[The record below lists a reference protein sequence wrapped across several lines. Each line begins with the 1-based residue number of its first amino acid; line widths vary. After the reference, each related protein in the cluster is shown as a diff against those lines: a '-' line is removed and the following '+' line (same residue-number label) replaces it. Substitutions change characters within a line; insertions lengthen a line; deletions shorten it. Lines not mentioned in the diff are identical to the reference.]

1 MIKFASQFLITS
13 PWHFKSLSKIKTI
26 FLMRYRN
33 FILNAFFIF
42 FAQYLSAQ
50 ENHFTDESTRHYCAC
65 EETGVFA
72 DSSDL
77 LNPGK
82 KVLET
87 GFKMALIDKTI
98 IKGSCWDFVNE
109 VYRRSGVDEKKTA
122 VFRSQKKGPYANAN
136 MVKPGDWVYH
146 INYQYNNI
154 EHSAIFVCWKDFKNR
169 IAITLSYAGGNRN
182 LPGKYGEY
190 KLSSIYSIL
199 RPVFNLSP

>member
-1 MIKFASQFLITS
+1 MNIRIYLLNILVLLFSQC
-13 PWHFKSLSKIKTI
+13 
-26 FLMRYRN
+26 
-33 FILNAFFIF
+33 
-42 FAQYLSAQ
+42 LSAQ
-50 ENHFTDESTRHYCAC
+50 ETHFTEESTRHYCSC
-65 EETGVFA
+65 EEAGIFS
-72 DSSDL
+72 DSSNFL
-77 LNPGK
+77 KPGH

-87 GFKMALIDKTI
+87 GFKMSLLDKTI

-109 VYRRSGVDEKKTA
+109 VYRRSGVDEKKEV

-136 MVKPGDWVYH
+136 MVKPGDWIYH

-190 KLSSIYSIL
+190 KLSSIYSIF
-199 RPVFNLSP
+199 RPVIAASE